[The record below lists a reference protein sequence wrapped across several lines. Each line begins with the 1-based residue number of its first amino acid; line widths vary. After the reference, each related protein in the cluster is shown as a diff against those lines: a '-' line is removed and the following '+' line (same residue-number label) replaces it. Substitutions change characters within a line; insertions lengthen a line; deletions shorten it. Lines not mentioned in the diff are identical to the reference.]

1 MDLDYLEHMNTIEI
15 PQLKDIMEFYGEDI
29 WNYAY
34 FITKNHSLADDIAQ
48 EVFFKAYK
56 HIATFRG
63 GSSLKTWLL
72 KITRNTALSF
82 LKLAFVRK
90 VSLVGFIFNSGTSPS
105 PESQFFAQFQL
116 DEMWSIVMSLPIK
129 FREVLIL
136 HAHYEL
142 SMEEI
147 SSTLD
152 ISIGTVKSRLN
163 RARSK
168 SIKQLKERE
177 IYE

>member
-1 MDLDYLEHMNTIEI
+1 MDLDYLEHINAIEI
-15 PQLKDIMEFYGEDI
+15 PQLKEIMEIYGEDI
-29 WNYAY
+29 WNYAF
-34 FITKNHSLADDIAQ
+34 FITKNQALADDISQ

-56 HIATFRG
+56 HIASFRG

-82 LKLAFVRK
+82 LKLAFVRR
-90 VSLVGFIFNSGTSPS
+90 VTLVGFILRNGSSPS
-105 PESQFFAQFQL
+105 PETHFFEQEQM
-116 DEMWSIVMSLPIK
+116 DEAWGIVMSLPIK

-147 SSTLD
+147 STTLD

-168 SIKQLKERE
+168 SLQKLRERE